1 MTRRAWLVIVP
12 VTAWLTTL
20 SGCAQTT
27 QNLLNCKCWQEDQAA
42 NKPQG
47 HGPYGAEES
56 EIVPPPR
63 PGGIDQLPPGRR
75 VPEYLQPPPVLPP
88 LKLNRHDLCPPDKPP
103 PQCEKAPEDPALVNA
118 LRMLLS
124 KQPDKALPYLE
135 HYDRATQELF
145 IRLLP
150 ALVLLDEKSI
160 DQLNPAEADKLQDQL
175 EGALVPIRR
184 RAELTIAK
192 MCLCENFD
200 GLGFGRIT
208 PKRDG
213 YIFHAGDVLPIY
225 IEVCNTT
232 CQLRDG
238 YYVTH
243 ITGTAS
249 IIDQNGT
256 EVVHHDYRLREPPMK
271 SLLPHYD
278 CWRPYNVNLARDMPA
293 GKYLLTVEITDR
305 TLPAMRTARKS
316 VEIIVR

>member
-1 MTRRAWLVIVP
+1 
-12 VTAWLTTL
+12 LTTL
-20 SGCAQTT
+20 SGCAQST
-27 QNLLNCKCWQEDQAA
+27 QNLLNCKCWQEDKAA
-42 NKPQG
+42 NKQQQQRPG
-47 HGPYGAEES
+47 LYAAEES
-56 EIVPPPR
+56 EIFPPQR
-63 PGGIDQLPPGRR
+63 PAGVEPLPPGRR

-88 LKLNRHDLCPPDKPP
+88 LKLNRYDLCPPIQPP
-103 PQCEKAPEDPALVNA
+103 PVQPEKAPDDPALVIA

-135 HYDRATQELF
+135 HYDRATQEVF

-150 ALVLLDEKSI
+150 TLALLDEKSI
-160 DQLNPAEADKLQDQL
+160 DQLSASEADKLQEQL
-175 EGALVPIRR
+175 EGALVPLRR

-192 MCLCENFD
+192 MCLCESFE

-213 YIFHAGDVLPIY
+213 YIFQAGEILPIY

-243 ITGTAS
+243 INGTAS
-249 IIDQNGT
+249 IYDQSGQR
-256 EVVHHDYRLREPPMK
+256 VAFHDYRLREPPMK

-278 CWRPYNVNLARDMPA
+278 CWRPYAVNLPMHMPA

-305 TLPAMRTARKS
+305 TLPTARTARKS
-316 VEIIVR
+316 VEIVVR